1 MSVGRRMASGAFTD
15 VLSMTSRARCITP
28 CNDDGWQHDCS
39 VTGLASSAYTASDET
54 YTTCAGDTF
63 PRAWQT
69 TSPILTLAVTSAA
82 ARAGAIAETSTT
94 LSVARIRPPRRLA
107 APGASKSHSFRVTGR
122 LAMPS
127 VASRRAI
134 ALPTKPPAPRTT
146 TRDGRAGRGFRCSS
160 ITRAF
165 GPGAREHRAWHSRVR
180 PQQPRDRPARETD
193 REPFDHASPR
203 PDRRASALETPP

>member
-1 MSVGRRMASGAFTD
+1 MASGAFTD

-28 CNDDGWQHDCS
+28 CSDDGWQHDCS

-54 YTTCAGDTF
+54 YTTCAGGPL

-82 ARAGAIAETSTT
+82 TRAGAIAETNTT
-94 LSVARIRPPRRLA
+94 LSVLRIRPPIRLA
-107 APGASKSHSFRVTGR
+107 ASGASKSHSFRVTGR
-122 LAMPS
+122 LATPS
-127 VASRRAI
+127 VASRRAM
-134 ALPTKPPAPRTT
+134 APPTKPPAPRTT

-165 GPGAREHRAWHSRVR
+165 GLGARERRAWHSRV
-180 PQQPRDRPARETD
+180 QPRRRRYHPARETD
-193 REPFDHASPR
+193 REPFDLASRR
-203 PDRRASALETPP
+203 PDRPASALETPPMAS